1 MLPGAA
7 ARLPPHLHPTGAGR
21 ITARGS
27 RPVRSRP
34 ATRTSKM
41 CCLRSIFI
49 SVYHRTAESA
59 ARPSVTHRAARSA
72 AHSVTARGV
81 DCTGCAA
88 SGPSSH
94 PSLIGPRGR
103 QPTMSLHEVS
113 TVQVCCLLPIFLSV
127 SHRAA
132 GSAAYSVTARG
143 GDCVG
148 VLPPARLPFYR
159 SPRRGVGL
167 PTSFYDCWCS
177 ASGLLL
183 RVLPGLPS
191 GQADVDIT
199 PTRIPT
205 FRADGQ

>member
-143 GDCVG
+143 VDCAGVLPPARSPFQRSPGGGVG
-148 VLPPARLPFYR
+148 PPRVSLHEVSTVQVVLPPARLPIR
-159 SPRRGVGL
+159 LSPRRGVGQ
-167 PTSFYDCWCS
+167 PTVSWHEV
-177 ASGLLL
+177 AT
-183 RVLPGLPS
+183 V
-191 GQADVDIT
+191 
-199 PTRIPT
+199 
-205 FRADGQ
+205 